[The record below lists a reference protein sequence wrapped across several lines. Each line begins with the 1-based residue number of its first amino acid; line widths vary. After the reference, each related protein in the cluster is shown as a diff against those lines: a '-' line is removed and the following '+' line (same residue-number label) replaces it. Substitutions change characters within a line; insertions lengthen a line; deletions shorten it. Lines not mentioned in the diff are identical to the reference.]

1 MDLSEYFDKFW
12 YAERHF
18 NAVQVDGE
26 PIKRDK
32 YLQFKAFLNQKCLV
46 FPICYMTQHNLF
58 NLHYVFWDQK
68 IAIQY
73 HVEEQVCT
81 QTKQPSEKQKLTTQL
96 LGYEDWEILDLAE
109 VDFKDWG
116 QYEKIEEIKGWLKAA
131 EQRQIEKGVCTAWA
145 PPV

>member
-1 MDLSEYFDKFW
+1 
-12 YAERHF
+12 
-18 NAVQVDGE
+18 
-26 PIKRDK
+26 
-32 YLQFKAFLNQKCLV
+32 
-46 FPICYMTQHNLF
+46 
-58 NLHYVFWDQK
+58 
-68 IAIQY
+68 
-73 HVEEQVCT
+73 
-81 QTKQPSEKQKLTTQL
+81 